1 MEMYYWFMLRVLDTP
16 GEIQQLKKT
25 FLKIALE
32 ESLTPGKVPN
42 HEQTLSLDLEEEII
56 SK

>member
-1 MEMYYWFMLRVLDTP
+1 MEMYYWFMLRVLDTL

-32 ESLTPGKVPN
+32 KSLTPGKVPN